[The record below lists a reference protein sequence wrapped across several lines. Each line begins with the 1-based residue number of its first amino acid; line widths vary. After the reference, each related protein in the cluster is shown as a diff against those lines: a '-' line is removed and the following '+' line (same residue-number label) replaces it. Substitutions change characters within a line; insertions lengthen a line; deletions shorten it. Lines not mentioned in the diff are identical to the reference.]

1 MGEII
6 HSIGPWGVV
15 ALFAG
20 AVGLLVF
27 FHRLRSRQS
36 FGRWAILAAILL
48 LTVGI
53 AGCGTSDQSANTANT
68 ASVKKLTA
76 KEKAARAE
84 AKSLAAKKSS
94 QNAVAESLS
103 KKRSDLE
110 DELAAKESA
119 KAEAASK
126 ESARQAAAS
135 SSAAAQSSS
144 LAAAEESSKQA
155 AAAESSKQAA
165 AASSSQAAAATQ
177 QTQTAQSQRGDMNT
191 AETGTIVGNVNSK
204 IYHVPGQAGYRMNSA
219 NAVHFNTEQDAI
231 NAGYR
236 KALR

>member
-20 AVGLLVF
+20 AVGLLAF

-94 QNAVAESLS
+94 QNTVAESLS

-144 LAAAEESSKQA
+144 LAAAAESSKQA

-165 AASSSQAAAATQ
+165 ASSSQAAAAAQ

>member
-20 AVGLLVF
+20 AVGLLIF

-36 FGRWAILAAILL
+36 FGRWALLAAILL

-76 KEKAARAE
+76 KEKAAQAE

-144 LAAAEESSKQA
+144 LAAAAESSKQD

-165 AASSSQAAAATQ
+165 ASSSQAAAAAQ

-191 AETGTIVGNVNSK
+191 AGTGTIVGNVNSK

>member
-20 AVGLLVF
+20 AVGLLIF

-36 FGRWAILAAILL
+36 FGRWALLAAILL

-76 KEKAARAE
+76 KEKAAQAE

-126 ESARQAAAS
+126 ESARQAVAS

-144 LAAAEESSKQA
+144 LAAAAESSKQA

-165 AASSSQAAAATQ
+165 ASSSQAAAAAQ

>member
-20 AVGLLVF
+20 AVGLLIF

-36 FGRWAILAAILL
+36 FGRWALLAAILL

-76 KEKAARAE
+76 KEKAAQAE

-144 LAAAEESSKQA
+144 LAAAAESSKQA
-155 AAAESSKQAA
+155 AAAESGKQA
-165 AASSSQAAAATQ
+165 AASSSQAAAAAQ

>member
-144 LAAAEESSKQA
+144 LAAAAESSKQA

-165 AASSSQAAAATQ
+165 ASSSQAAAAAQ

>member
-20 AVGLLVF
+20 AVGLLAF

-36 FGRWAILAAILL
+36 FGRWALLAAILL

-144 LAAAEESSKQA
+144 LAAA
-155 AAAESSKQAA
+155 AESSKQAA
-165 AASSSQAAAATQ
+165 AASSSQAAAAAQ

>member
-1 MGEII
+1 
-6 HSIGPWGVV
+6 V

-36 FGRWAILAAILL
+36 FGRWALLAAILL

-53 AGCGTSDQSANTANT
+53 AGCGTSDQSANTANTANT

-144 LAAAEESSKQA
+144 LAAAAESSKQA

-165 AASSSQAAAATQ
+165 AASSSQAAAAAQ

>member
-6 HSIGPWGVV
+6 HSIWPWGVV

-20 AVGLLVF
+20 AVGLLAF

-144 LAAAEESSKQA
+144 LAAAAESSKQA

-165 AASSSQAAAATQ
+165 ASSSQAAAAAQ

>member
-20 AVGLLVF
+20 AVGLLAF

-144 LAAAEESSKQA
+144 LAAAAESSKQA

-165 AASSSQAAAATQ
+165 ASSSQAAAAAQ
-177 QTQTAQSQRGDMNT
+177 QTQTGQSQRGDMNT

>member
-20 AVGLLVF
+20 AVGLLIF

-76 KEKAARAE
+76 KEKAAQAE

-144 LAAAEESSKQA
+144 LAAAAESNKQA

-165 AASSSQAAAATQ
+165 ASSSQAAAAAQ

>member
-20 AVGLLVF
+20 AVGLLIF

-144 LAAAEESSKQA
+144 LAAAAESSKQA

-165 AASSSQAAAATQ
+165 ASSSQAAAAAQ

-231 NAGYR
+231 DAGYR

>member
-1 MGEII
+1 M
-6 HSIGPWGVV
+6 

-20 AVGLLVF
+20 AVGLLIF

-36 FGRWAILAAILL
+36 FGRWALLAAILL

-76 KEKAARAE
+76 KEKAAQAE

-144 LAAAEESSKQA
+144 LAAAAESSKQA

-165 AASSSQAAAATQ
+165 ASSSQAAAAAQ

>member
-1 MGEII
+1 
-6 HSIGPWGVV
+6 V

-20 AVGLLVF
+20 AVGLLAF

-144 LAAAEESSKQA
+144 LAAAAESSKQA

-165 AASSSQAAAATQ
+165 ASSSQAAAAAQ

>member
-20 AVGLLVF
+20 AVGLLAF

-110 DELAAKESA
+110 DELAAKESV

-144 LAAAEESSKQA
+144 LAAAAESSKQA

-165 AASSSQAAAATQ
+165 ASSSQAAAAAQ

>member
-20 AVGLLVF
+20 AVGLLAF

-126 ESARQAAAS
+126 ESARQASAS

-144 LAAAEESSKQA
+144 LAAAAESSKQA

-165 AASSSQAAAATQ
+165 ASSSQAAAAAQ

>member
-20 AVGLLVF
+20 AVGLLIF

-36 FGRWAILAAILL
+36 FGRWALLAAILL

-144 LAAAEESSKQA
+144 LAAAAESSKQA

-165 AASSSQAAAATQ
+165 ASSSQAAAAAQ

>member
-1 MGEII
+1 VGEII

-20 AVGLLVF
+20 AVGLLIF

-36 FGRWAILAAILL
+36 FGRWALLAAILL

-76 KEKAARAE
+76 KEKAAQAE

-144 LAAAEESSKQA
+144 LAAAAESSKQA

-165 AASSSQAAAATQ
+165 ASSSQAAAAAQ

>member
-20 AVGLLVF
+20 AVGLLIF

-144 LAAAEESSKQA
+144 LAAAAESSKQA

-165 AASSSQAAAATQ
+165 ASSSQAAAAAQ

>member
-20 AVGLLVF
+20 AVGLLIF

-36 FGRWAILAAILL
+36 FGRWALLAAILL

-126 ESARQAAAS
+126 KSARQAAAS

-144 LAAAEESSKQA
+144 LAAAAESSKQA

-165 AASSSQAAAATQ
+165 ASSSQAAAAAQ

>member
-20 AVGLLVF
+20 AVGLLIF

-36 FGRWAILAAILL
+36 FGRWALLAAILL

-76 KEKAARAE
+76 KEKAAQAE

-144 LAAAEESSKQA
+144 LAAAAESSKQA

-165 AASSSQAAAATQ
+165 ASSSQAAAAAQ

-191 AETGTIVGNVNSK
+191 TETGTIVGNVNSK

-219 NAVHFNTEQDAI
+219 NAVHFNTEQAAI

>member
-20 AVGLLVF
+20 AVGLLIF

-36 FGRWAILAAILL
+36 FGRWALLAAILL

-76 KEKAARAE
+76 KEKAAQAE

-144 LAAAEESSKQA
+144 LAAA
-155 AAAESSKQAA
+155 AESSKQA
-165 AASSSQAAAATQ
+165 AASSSQAAAAAQ

>member
-20 AVGLLVF
+20 AVGLLAF

-144 LAAAEESSKQA
+144 LAAAAESSKQA

-165 AASSSQAAAATQ
+165 ASSSQAAAAAQ

>member
-1 MGEII
+1 
-6 HSIGPWGVV
+6 V

-20 AVGLLVF
+20 AVGLLIF

-36 FGRWAILAAILL
+36 FGRWALLAAILL

-76 KEKAARAE
+76 KEKAAQAE

-144 LAAAEESSKQA
+144 LAAAAESSKQA

-165 AASSSQAAAATQ
+165 ASSSQAAAAAQ

>member
-20 AVGLLVF
+20 AVGLLIF

-36 FGRWAILAAILL
+36 FGRWALLAAILL

-76 KEKAARAE
+76 KEKAAQAE

-144 LAAAEESSKQA
+144 LAAAAESSKQA

-165 AASSSQAAAATQ
+165 ASSSQAAAAAQ

>member
-20 AVGLLVF
+20 AVGLLIF

-76 KEKAARAE
+76 KEKAAQAE

-126 ESARQAAAS
+126 ESARQAAS

-144 LAAAEESSKQA
+144 LAAAAESSKQA

-165 AASSSQAAAATQ
+165 AASSSQAAAAAQ

>member
-20 AVGLLVF
+20 AVGLLIF

-36 FGRWAILAAILL
+36 FGRWALLAAILL

-76 KEKAARAE
+76 KEKAAQAE

-135 SSAAAQSSS
+135 SS
-144 LAAAEESSKQA
+144 QA
-155 AAAESSKQAA
+155 AAAA
-165 AASSSQAAAATQ
+165 Q

>member
-1 MGEII
+1 
-6 HSIGPWGVV
+6 
-15 ALFAG
+15 
-20 AVGLLVF
+20 
-27 FHRLRSRQS
+27 
-36 FGRWAILAAILL
+36 
-48 LTVGI
+48 
-53 AGCGTSDQSANTANT
+53 
-68 ASVKKLTA
+68 
-76 KEKAARAE
+76 
-84 AKSLAAKKSS
+84 
-94 QNAVAESLS
+94 
-103 KKRSDLE
+103 LE

-144 LAAAEESSKQA
+144 LAAAAESSKQA

-165 AASSSQAAAATQ
+165 ASSSQAAAAAQ

>member
-20 AVGLLVF
+20 AVGLLIF
-27 FHRLRSRQS
+27 FHQLRSRQS
-36 FGRWAILAAILL
+36 FGRWALLAAILL

-76 KEKAARAE
+76 KEKAAQAE

-126 ESARQAAAS
+126 ESARQAAS

-144 LAAAEESSKQA
+144 LAAAAESSKQA

-165 AASSSQAAAATQ
+165 AASSSQAAAAAQ

-204 IYHVPGQAGYRMNSA
+204 IYHVPGQVGYRMNSA

>member
-20 AVGLLVF
+20 AVGLLIF

-36 FGRWAILAAILL
+36 FGRWALLAAILL

-76 KEKAARAE
+76 KEKAAQAE

-144 LAAAEESSKQA
+144 LAAAAESSKQA
-155 AAAESSKQAA
+155 AAAENSKQA
-165 AASSSQAAAATQ
+165 AASSSQAAAAAQ

>member
-20 AVGLLVF
+20 AVGLLIF

-36 FGRWAILAAILL
+36 FGRWALLAAILL

-76 KEKAARAE
+76 KEKAAQAE

-126 ESARQAAAS
+126 ESVRQAAAS

-144 LAAAEESSKQA
+144 LAAAAESSKQA

-165 AASSSQAAAATQ
+165 ASSSQAAAAAQ

>member
-1 MGEII
+1 
-6 HSIGPWGVV
+6 V

-20 AVGLLVF
+20 AVGLLIF

-144 LAAAEESSKQA
+144 LAAAAESSKQA

-165 AASSSQAAAATQ
+165 ASSSQAAAAAQ

>member
-20 AVGLLVF
+20 AVGLLAF

-36 FGRWAILAAILL
+36 FGRWALLAAILL

-144 LAAAEESSKQA
+144 LAAAAESSKQA

-165 AASSSQAAAATQ
+165 ASSSQAAAAAQ

>member
-20 AVGLLVF
+20 AVGLLAF

-36 FGRWAILAAILL
+36 FGRWALLAAILL

-53 AGCGTSDQSANTANT
+53 AGCGTSDHSANTANT

-144 LAAAEESSKQA
+144 LAAAAESSKQA

-165 AASSSQAAAATQ
+165 ASSSQAAAAAQ